1 MISLKNVRLWHQ
13 LCATLLI
20 TFFVSGCINII
31 RDDHP
36 QYTYLVSSSKVA
48 DIPVQSLSAI
58 VSQTN
63 PTYAALLK
71 YSVGAYK
78 LVYKTKNW
86 DGTTVQASGL
96 VLIPDSPTAVPMI
109 SQQHGTIFDDADAPS
124 NFGPNS
130 EAYQYSTIFSSNGY
144 IIACPD
150 YIGFG
155 VSKNLIHTYEH
166 KNSLAQTSLDMLRAA
181 RELLQVNAPNKW
193 DSRLYLAG
201 YSEGGYA
208 TMSLYKKMQEEVPTE
223 FNLKAVSAGAG
234 AYDKTNFTKAVIAAP
249 VLPTTV
255 EWNRAFLW
263 VLLTYNDIYPTLRR
277 PLSYYFKPEYLTDV
291 QTNRQL
297 ASISGPLSNALT
309 DQFKIGVLTGA
320 DAAFTAALADN
331 DNYDWKPRIPLLL
344 THGDQ
349 DPQVYVLNTYS
360 ALQAMIVK
368 NGANLNAPIVIP
380 NIKPGLTHVQTI
392 PSWLN
397 DTFALFTT
405 VK

>member
-1 MISLKNVRLWHQ
+1 MIFQKTIRLWHQ
-13 LCATLLI
+13 LAATLLI
-20 TFFVSGCINII
+20 ALFVSGCINVI
-31 RDDHP
+31 REDHP
-36 QYTYLVSSSKVA
+36 QYTYLVSSSKVI
-48 DIPVQSLSAI
+48 DLPIQSLSAI
-58 VSQTN
+58 VGQTN
-63 PTYAALLK
+63 PAYLSLLK
-71 YSVGAYK
+71 YSVGAYRI
-78 LVYKTKNW
+78 VYKTKNW
-86 DGTTVQASGL
+86 DGSSIQASGL
-96 VLIPDSPTAVPMI
+96 LLIPDSPTAVPMI

-130 EAYQYSTIFSSNGY
+130 EARQFSTIFSSNGY

-155 VSKNLIHTYEH
+155 ASKNLIHTYEH
-166 KNSLAQTSLDMLRAA
+166 KNSLAQASLDMLRAA
-181 RELLQVNAPNKW
+181 RELLQVNIPGKW

-234 AYDKTNFTKAVIAAP
+234 AYDKTNFTKAVVAAP

-263 VLLTYNDIYPTLRR
+263 VLLTYNDIYPSLRR
-277 PLSYYFKPEYLTDV
+277 PLSYYFKPQYLNDI

-297 ASISGPLSNALT
+297 ASISGPFGDALT
-309 DQFKIGVLTGA
+309 DQFKAGVLTGA
-320 DAAFTAALADN
+320 DAAFIAALADN

-349 DPQVYVLNTYS
+349 DPQVYVLNTLS
-360 ALQAMIVK
+360 AAQAMIVK
-368 NGANLNAPIVIP
+368 NGANASAPIVIP
-380 NIKPGLTHVQTI
+380 NIKPGQTHATTI
-392 PSWLN
+392 PLWLN
-397 DTFALFTT
+397 DTFALFKT
-405 VK
+405 VL